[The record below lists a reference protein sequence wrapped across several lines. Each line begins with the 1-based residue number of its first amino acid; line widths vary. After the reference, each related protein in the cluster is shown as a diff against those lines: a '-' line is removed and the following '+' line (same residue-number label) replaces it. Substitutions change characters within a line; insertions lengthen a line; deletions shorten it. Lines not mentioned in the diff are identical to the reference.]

1 MDTITY
7 ASVAV
12 LPWSVSQ
19 TNKHPI
25 VPETEFPSLDWS
37 YMSSPGELS

>member
-12 LPWSVSQ
+12 LPWTVSQ
-19 TNKHPI
+19 INNAPI
-25 VPETEFPSLDWS
+25 VEGAEFPFLDWS
-37 YMSSPGELS
+37 YLAPD